1 MSSVD
6 PNKIS
11 QEINELISHLIGQA
25 ICDDQNFSA
34 FRNHGKTSEI
44 TFANAEYIS
53 VAYSDIAYHEIY
65 QELANKRSFSMRL
78 IDGALLQLM
87 YSFQGKKL
95 QQHRLAFYPSPQL
108 LPYPEDP
115 ESYDNDEVFLDIVQR
130 RIVPFPIRFDFDT
143 REGIYQDVDHPK
155 SHLTLG
161 DVKSCRIPVTAPLT
175 PRWFVE
181 FILRSFYQTKEHD
194 FVTNL
199 PKHKIKFSETI
210 SLNEQAL
217 MHLVVPY

>member
-1 MSSVD
+1 MSNIN

-11 QEINELISHLIGQA
+11 QEIDSLIAYLIGQA

-34 FRNHGKTSEI
+34 SRDYGSTVEV
-44 TFANAEYIS
+44 TFANAEHIS

-65 QELANKRSFSMRL
+65 QELANKRSFTMRL

-87 YSFQGKKL
+87 YSFKGKKL
-95 QQHRLAFYPSPQL
+95 QQHRLAFYPSPKL
-108 LPYPEDP
+108 LPYPEVP

-130 RIVPFPIRFDFDT
+130 RIVPFPIRFDFDA
-143 REGIYQDVDHPK
+143 RENIYQDVTHPK

-161 DVKSCRIPVTAPLT
+161 DVKNCRIPVTAPLT

-181 FILRSFYQTKEHD
+181 FILRNFYQTEEND
-194 FVTNL
+194 FLGKL

-210 SLNEQAL
+210 SCNEKSL
-217 MHLVVPY
+217 IHLSVPY

>member
-1 MSSVD
+1 MSNID
-6 PNKIS
+6 PTKIS
-11 QEINELISHLIGQA
+11 QEINSLISYLIGQA
-25 ICDDQNFSA
+25 ICDDQNYSA
-34 FRNHGKTSEI
+34 SRNYGNTVEI

-95 QQHRLAFYPSPQL
+95 LQHRLAFYPSPKL

-115 ESYDNDEVFLDIVQR
+115 ESYDNDEIFLDIVQR
-130 RIVPFPIRFDFDT
+130 RIVPFPIRFDFDA
-143 REGIYQDVDHPK
+143 REGIYQDVIHPK

-161 DVKSCRIPVTAPLT
+161 DVKNCRIPVTAPLT
-175 PRWFVE
+175 PRLFVE
-181 FILRSFYQTKEHD
+181 FILRSFYQTKDND
-194 FVTNL
+194 FAGNL

-210 SLNEQAL
+210 SCNEKL
-217 MHLVVPY
+217 IIHLAVPY